1 MPARIRIGL
10 ASIFVEDQEAAVR
23 FYTEKLDFVVRSDE
37 TVGEFRWVTVASPAG
52 AEGVEL
58 LLEPNAHA
66 AASAYQKAI
75 KADGIPATT
84 FFVFDVRK
92 AVKRL
97 EERGVVFTTPPAE
110 SEYGTMAI
118 FDDTCGN
125 LIQLFQK

>member
-10 ASIFVEDQEAAVR
+10 ASVFVEDQEAAVR
-23 FYTEKLDFVVRSDE
+23 FYTEKLDFVIRTDE
-37 TVGEFRWVTVASPAG
+37 KVGEFRFVTVSSLAG

-58 LLEPNAHA
+58 LLEPNVHP
-66 AASAYQKAI
+66 AASAFQKAI

-84 FFVFDVRK
+84 FFVFDVK
-92 AVKRL
+92 AAVKRL
-97 EERGVVFTTPPAE
+97 EERGVVFTMPPTDTE
-110 SEYGTMAI
+110 FGTMAI